1 MARIIVLNQQ
11 WNRSTVQD
19 LKMVEC
25 DLWEAEEDAKKA
37 GLDKMSDCLGR
48 MKAAIRSMLADLGE
62 K

>member
-1 MARIIVLNQQ
+1 MAQVVMLRQ
-11 WNRSTVQD
+11 WDQATIQD

-25 DLWEAEEDAKKA
+25 DLWEAEEDSKKA
-37 GLDKMSDCLGR
+37 GLDKMAACLGR

>member
-1 MARIIVLNQQ
+1 MAQVVMLNQ
-11 WNRSTVQD
+11 WNHATVQD

-25 DLWEAEEDAKKA
+25 DLWEAEDDARKA
-37 GLDKMSDCLGR
+37 GLTKMADCLGR

>member
-1 MARIIVLNQQ
+1 MAHVVINAPAAVI
-11 WNRSTVQD
+11 QD

-25 DLWEAEEDAKKA
+25 DLWEAESDAREV
-37 GLDKMSDCLGR
+37 GLNKLADCLGR

>member
-1 MARIIVLNQQ
+1 MAQVVLLRPQ
-11 WNRSTVQD
+11 WNHATVQD

-37 GLDKMSDCLGR
+37 GLDKMADCLGR

>member
-1 MARIIVLNQQ
+1 MAQVVMLRQ
-11 WNRSTVQD
+11 WDQATIQD